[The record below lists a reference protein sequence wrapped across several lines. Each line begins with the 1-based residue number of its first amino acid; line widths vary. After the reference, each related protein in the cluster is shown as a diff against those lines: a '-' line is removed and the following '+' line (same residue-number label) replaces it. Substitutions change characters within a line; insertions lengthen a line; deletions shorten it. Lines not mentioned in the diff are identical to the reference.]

1 MVVVVVVVL
10 VLVKVVIVVVLFLL
24 LSSNPTTTPGRKKE
38 RPTRPTTADG
48 QGDIQIN
55 SERETVRKKKRKET
69 LNTKPRRLKKPQKI
83 QKNHKT

>member
-1 MVVVVVVVL
+1 VL

-48 QGDIQIN
+48 QGDDIQIN
-55 SERETVRKKKRKET
+55 SERERE
-69 LNTKPRRLKKPQKI
+69 
-83 QKNHKT
+83 